1 MSYTPPPPPDGNRD
15 TSGDANI
22 AVIAHIGTL
31 INLITGLGFI
41 VPLVIML
48 TKGRDSQLVRANAVE
63 SLNFQISIIIYALV
77 SALLTVTVILAII
90 GIPLLIA
97 LFILALIL
105 PIVAAVKTSNGE
117 SYRYPITLRLVK

>member
-1 MSYTPPPPPDGNRD
+1 MSYTPPPPPAGNRD
-15 TSGDANI
+15 SSGDGNF
-22 AVIAHIGTL
+22 AVIAHLGTL

-48 TKGRDSQLVRANAVE
+48 TKGRDSQFVRANAVE
-63 SLNFQISIIIYALV
+63 SLNFQISIIIYAIV
-77 SALLTVTVILAII
+77 SA
-90 GIPLLIA
+90 
-97 LFILALIL
+97 ILALVLIGFVLLLVIALLAFIL